1 VCRGDNCTVVT
12 ILDYLNLDINIY
24 DDVPCDCERR
34 LRVVRGDE
42 TNDPL
47 VARVWRGGVRFS
59 VRVPKSE
66 ATYTMYPCAGRQP
79 AQPMAFRHPLCI
91 PQQSNSTSS
100 LSYPPGPT
108 ACASFLSFSLH
119 TRSTQSLFYCSPS
132 FLTVCRRVTVPR
144 SLPGI
149 SQYTP
154 WSRIYLKTTY
164 SCWPYLPDLAA
175 FSVTC
180 KRPDPCFV
188 LQINTPGLAVFNTAA
203 DVNCIC
209 IVASPAALVSRV

>member
-1 VCRGDNCTVVT
+1 VAWWSSFQRPCAQIGG
-12 ILDYLNLDINIY
+12 YLHLASLRWAPARPAN
-24 DDVPCDCERR
+24 DVPAS
-34 LRVVRGDE
+34 
-42 TNDPL
+42 PMH
-47 VARVWRGGVRFS
+47 
-59 VRVPKSE
+59 P
-66 ATYTMYPCAGRQP
+66 ATIKLDFLPFLPTR
-79 AQPMAFRHPLCI
+79 
-91 PQQSNSTSS
+91 
-100 LSYPPGPT
+100 PT
-108 ACASFLSFSLH
+108 ACASFLSFPSH
-119 TRSTQSLFYCSPS
+119 TRSTQSLFYCSS
-132 FLTVCRRVTVPR
+132 SLLTVCRRVTVPR

-209 IVASPAALVSRV
+209 IVASPAALVFCV